1 MNEITMQRHAIE
13 QRIADVDIELG
24 AGTELITKMISLS
37 TDPHAL
43 YKHADDEARGS
54 LNRAF
59 FEALYIDMFDGG
71 IIQIGHDIQEP
82 FGAIV
87 GSTPR
92 RDSVEPATSAHNENG
107 RPDTVGTPVSR
118 IQSALNLCS
127 EVTGSN
133 VFNLVDAG
141 GLSPNTWERLERL
154 SAAWEQ
160 AKPGIVSARPLV
172 TEPEPGAVS
181 NPTRRSRTPLT
192 PEEVD
197 AIRTART
204 NGESVLSIAKRF
216 GVHRVTV
223 WEQTKNS

>member
-1 MNEITMQRHAIE
+1 MTRLLE
-13 QRIADVDIELG
+13 QQP
-24 AGTELITKMISLS
+24 GTSCRAPPS
-37 TDPHAL
+37 T
-43 YKHADDEARGS
+43 
-54 LNRAF
+54 
-59 FEALYIDMFDGG
+59 
-71 IIQIGHDIQEP
+71 
-82 FGAIV
+82 
-87 GSTPR
+87 
-92 RDSVEPATSAHNENG
+92 
-107 RPDTVGTPVSR
+107 
-118 IQSALNLCS
+118 
-127 EVTGSN
+127 VTGARRGRCAPHPEHAEGARH
-133 VFNLVDAG
+133 VRAGPLRELVDAG

>member
-1 MNEITMQRHAIE
+1 MRF
-13 QRIADVDIELG
+13 
-24 AGTELITKMISLS
+24 K
-37 TDPHAL
+37 
-43 YKHADDEARGS
+43 
-54 LNRAF
+54 AF
-59 FEALYIDMFDGG
+59 FTKVFIDEDNELRVEHNRPFEMLLDPQVNANALTWAAD
-71 IIQIGHDIQEP
+71 
-82 FGAIV
+82 ANKA
-87 GSTPR
+87 R
-92 RDSVEPATSAHNENG
+92 TSASVS
-107 RPDTVGTPVSR
+107 VGK
-118 IQSALNLCS
+118 
-127 EVTGSN
+127 GSSL
-133 VFNLVDAG
+133 VRGVDAG

>member
-1 MNEITMQRHAIE
+1 MVTLTR
-13 QRIADVDIELG
+13 
-24 AGTELITKMISLS
+24 TLIM
-37 TDPHAL
+37 A
-43 YKHADDEARGS
+43 
-54 LNRAF
+54 
-59 FEALYIDMFDGG
+59 
-71 IIQIGHDIQEP
+71 
-82 FGAIV
+82 
-87 GSTPR
+87 
-92 RDSVEPATSAHNENG
+92 
-107 RPDTVGTPVSR
+107 
-118 IQSALNLCS
+118 
-127 EVTGSN
+127 
-133 VFNLVDAG
+133 DAG

>member
-1 MNEITMQRHAIE
+1 MASE
-13 QRIADVDIELG
+13 QEVADGRSERELG
-24 AGTELITKMISLS
+24 RSADLGVAHAGLRDPEVRQLATERQRAVETR
-37 TDPHAL
+37 TQ
-43 YKHADDEARGS
+43 AD
-54 LNRAF
+54 L
-59 FEALYIDMFDGG
+59 DGG
-71 IIQIGHDIQEP
+71 
-82 FGAIV
+82 
-87 GSTPR
+87 
-92 RDSVEPATSAHNENG
+92 
-107 RPDTVGTPVSR
+107 
-118 IQSALNLCS
+118 LN
-127 EVTGSN
+127 N
-133 VFNLVDAG
+133 RHLVDAG

>member
-1 MNEITMQRHAIE
+1 MSVPALLRPWAG
-13 QRIADVDIELG
+13 RDPGRARPG
-24 AGTELITKMISLS
+24 AGLNPANI
-37 TDPHAL
+37 
-43 YKHADDEARGS
+43 RG
-54 LNRAF
+54 
-59 FEALYIDMFDGG
+59 
-71 IIQIGHDIQEP
+71 
-82 FGAIV
+82 V
-87 GSTPR
+87 G
-92 RDSVEPATSAHNENG
+92 PA
-107 RPDTVGTPVSR
+107 
-118 IQSALNLCS
+118 
-127 EVTGSN
+127 
-133 VFNLVDAG
+133 VDAG

>member
-1 MNEITMQRHAIE
+1 MAKSCQSRDSGVT
-13 QRIADVDIELG
+13 DV
-24 AGTELITKMISLS
+24 
-37 TDPHAL
+37 
-43 YKHADDEARGS
+43 ARG
-54 LNRAF
+54 
-59 FEALYIDMFDGG
+59 
-71 IIQIGHDIQEP
+71 
-82 FGAIV
+82 
-87 GSTPR
+87 PR
-92 RDSVEPATSAHNENG
+92 
-107 RPDTVGTPVSR
+107 
-118 IQSALNLCS
+118 
-127 EVTGSN
+127 
-133 VFNLVDAG
+133 VDAG